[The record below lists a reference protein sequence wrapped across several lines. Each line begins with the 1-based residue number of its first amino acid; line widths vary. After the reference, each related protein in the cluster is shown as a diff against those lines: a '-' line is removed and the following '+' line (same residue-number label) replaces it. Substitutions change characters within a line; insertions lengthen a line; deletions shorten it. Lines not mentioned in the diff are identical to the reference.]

1 MNFKKGQIPKAES
14 NQGWLSGRDKLEMNI
29 QEVQDLRDEDNL
41 DKVRKSQDLGN
52 EAKKA

>member
-29 QEVQDLRDEDNL
+29 QEVQDLRKEDNL
-41 DKVRKSQDLGN
+41 DKLRKSQDLGN
-52 EAKKA
+52 EADKA